1 MLCGTLL
8 LTQRNA
14 QVSNTSTL
22 DSGLE
27 RASFD
32 SSFSSFDSAL
42 DLGTLDEFDCF
53 PLDECLL
60 PPDDPLF
67 GFDAPLGPACAPAPQ
82 GSGLGLVPAAPAL
95 PGVCAPIGLKL
106 RKSASL
112 LDMINSQLGAARCT

>member
-1 MLCGTLL
+1 M
-8 LTQRNA
+8 
-14 QVSNTSTL
+14 SNTSTL
-22 DSGLE
+22 ESGLE

-53 PLDECLL
+53 PLDESLL

-67 GFDAPLGPACAPAPQ
+67 SFDAPLGPACAPAPQ
-82 GSGLGLVPAAPAL
+82 GSGLGLAPAAPAL

-112 LDMINSQLGAARCT
+112 LDMINSQLGAARCN